1 MGQVD
6 QALGTVANWLR
17 ALLGLFLGLFGVLD
31 VFLRHALARAG
42 VPGSAQAAIIL
53 VAAVVFIAAVLRLF
67 GGVFRILL
75 VVFLILLMLHVLLPP
90 NSF

>member
-1 MGQVD
+1 MEQVN

-31 VFLRHALARAG
+31 LFLRHALARAG
-42 VPGSAQAAIIL
+42 VPGSAQAVIIL